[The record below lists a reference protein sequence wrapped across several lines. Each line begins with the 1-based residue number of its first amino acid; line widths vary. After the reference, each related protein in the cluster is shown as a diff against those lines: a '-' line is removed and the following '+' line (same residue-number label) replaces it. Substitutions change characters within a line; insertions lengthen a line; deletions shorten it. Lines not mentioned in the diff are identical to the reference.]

1 MRRIVFLDSSVLLNL
16 LAVPRK
22 SSQREEVVRRFQELR
37 KPEAGVLLVV
47 PIAAV
52 VEVGNHLAQL
62 HRDER
67 AKPCQAFGDLLRAA
81 VAGRVPFLL
90 SGAGWDGDFLSQLIE
105 GPTPDRRMDVLCQRG
120 VGAGDASILLEVEHY
135 LDRID
140 VGSGTPCEIWTYDD
154 GLRAMASAIGCA

>member
-1 MRRIVFLDSSVLLNL
+1 MRRVVFVDTSVLLNF

-22 SSQREEVVRRFQELR
+22 SSHRDEVLRRFAELR
-37 KPEAGVLLVV
+37 RPEAQVLLVI

-62 HRDER
+62 QREER
-67 AKPCQAFGDLLRAA
+67 SLPCQAFGDLLRAA
-81 VAGRVPFLL
+81 VAGRVPFVL
-90 SGAGWDGDFLSQLIE
+90 SGAGWDGSFLTRLIE

-135 LDRID
+135 FDRVD
-140 VGSGTPCEIWTYDD
+140 VGSATPREIWTYDED
-154 GLRAMASAIGCA
+154 LRTMAHAIGCV

>member
-1 MRRIVFLDSSVLLNL
+1 MRRVVFLDSSVLLNFL
-16 LAVPRK
+16 EVPRK
-22 SSQREEVVRRFQELR
+22 SSQREEVLRRFAELR
-37 KPEAGVLLVV
+37 KPEAKALLVI

-67 AKPCQAFGDLLRAA
+67 VKPCEAFGKLLRMAIE
-81 VAGRVPFLL
+81 GRVPFVL
-90 SGAGWDGDFLSQLIE
+90 SGAGWDGDFLTRLIE

-135 LDRID
+135 RDRVD
-140 VGSGTPCEIWTYDD
+140 VGSSTPCEIWTYDV
-154 GLRAMASAIGCA
+154 GLRTMAGAIDCA

>member
-1 MRRIVFLDSSVLLNL
+1 MRRVVFLDSSVLLNL
-16 LAVPRK
+16 LEVPRK
-22 SSQREEVVRRFQELR
+22 SSQRKEALSRFKELR
-37 KPEAGVLLVV
+37 KPDAGVLLVI

-67 AKPCQAFGDLLRAA
+67 SKPCEAFGTLLRLAIE
-81 VAGRVPFLL
+81 GRAPFLL
-90 SGAGWDGDFLSQLIE
+90 SGAGWDGDFLTTLIE

-135 LDRID
+135 RDRVD
-140 VGSGTPCEIWTYDD
+140 VGSSTPCEIWTYDN
-154 GLRAMASAIGCA
+154 GLRTMASAIGCA

>member
-1 MRRIVFLDSSVLLNL
+1 MRRVVFLDSSVLLNL

-22 SSQREEVVRRFQELR
+22 SSQRKEALQRFAELR
-37 KPEAGVLLVV
+37 KPDADVLLVI

-62 HRDER
+62 HREER
-67 AKPCQAFGDLLRAA
+67 STPCAAFGDLLRAA

-90 SGAGWDGDFLSQLIE
+90 SGAGWDGDFLTQLIE

-135 LDRID
+135 LERID
-140 VGSGTPCEIWTYDD
+140 VGSSTPCEIWTYDD
-154 GLRAMASAIGCA
+154 GLRMMAGAIGCV